1 MPRGKGKV
9 EAQKYPSLL
18 QLSLRDTL
26 YYLNIKFIK
35 EHKAKLFPHPKPAA
49 GAPKLSM
56 PKKGHTSQS
65 KPLLKQVTSRQPVT
79 LS

>member
-9 EAQKYPSLL
+9 EPQKYPSPV
-18 QLSLRDTL
+18 QLSLQDTV
-26 YYLNIKFIK
+26 YYLHIKFIK
-35 EHKAKLFPHPKPAA
+35 KHKEKLFPHPKPAA
-49 GAPKLSM
+49 GAPKLFLTE
-56 PKKGHTSQS
+56 KGHTSPP